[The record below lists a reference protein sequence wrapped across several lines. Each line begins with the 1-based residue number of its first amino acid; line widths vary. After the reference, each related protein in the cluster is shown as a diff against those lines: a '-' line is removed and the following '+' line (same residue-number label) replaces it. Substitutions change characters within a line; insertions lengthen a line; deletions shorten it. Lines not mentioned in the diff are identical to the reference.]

1 MEYITTK
8 EASAKWGIS
17 TSRITILANEGRI
30 PGAQRFGRSWLI
42 PFSAP
47 KPPELKP
54 DHSGSVRKQAK
65 SFSLPLYLFRPDWSS
80 AKEAQLSK
88 QQRSLLLAEKAV
100 LECRFAEAYELLQS
114 IMSAPADKVTEIGC
128 LWNAGLC
135 CVALNKPQSFSRIF
149 MRLQM
154 LLAEDF
160 PHRDDLIITIDI
172 LKTYVESIGSA
183 ANNADY
189 NTDIHD
195 QCLPLTCL
203 KAGYMNLTK
212 EAVKSNSADTTLLE
226 LNLRFLKNTSA
237 VIAVA
242 MMHMHLLG
250 IYCLR
255 QDMTAAEK
263 HAKAAV
269 QLVFE
274 SKLYFPL
281 VTYYRYFT
289 SVLAPILA
297 QYPEEFQEHCH
308 ELIAQYE
315 KNFSDFYS
323 SINEYSV
330 ISKLTDEDYPY
341 IYAVLKGQH
350 NASIAEKLGL
360 HPQTIQ
366 SRLAKLCKKFGVTT
380 KKELRDYLLRYM

>member
-1 MEYITTK
+1 MEYMTTK

-54 DHSGSVRKQAK
+54 DRSGSVRKQNN
-65 SFSLPLYLFRPDWSS
+65 SFSLPLYPFRPDWNST
-80 AKEAQLSK
+80 KEVQLSK
-88 QQRSLLLAEKAV
+88 QQRTLLLAEKAV
-100 LECRFAEAYELLQS
+100 LECRFADAYTLLES
-114 IMSAPADKVTEIGC
+114 ILRAPKDKITEICC

-135 CVALNKPQSFSRIF
+135 CIGLNKPQTFSRTF
-149 MRLQM
+149 LRLQM

-160 PHRDDLIITIDI
+160 PHRDDLKITIDI
-172 LKTYVESIGSA
+172 LKTYLESIGSA
-183 ANNADY
+183 ATNTSC
-189 NTDIHD
+189 NTDIHEH
-195 QCLPLTCL
+195 CLPLTCL
-203 KAGYMNLTK
+203 IIGYAHLAK
-212 EAVKSNSADTTLLE
+212 EAMHSGASDTALLE
-226 LNLRFLKNTSA
+226 INLRFLKNTSA
-237 VIAVA
+237 VIAVE
-242 MMHMHLLG
+242 MLHIYLLG
-250 IYCLR
+250 IYHLR
-255 QDMTAAEK
+255 NDMAAAEK

-269 QLVFE
+269 QIAFDN
-274 SKLYFPL
+274 KLYFPL

-289 SVLAPILA
+289 MTLNPILA

-315 KNFSDFYS
+315 KNFTAFYA

-330 ISKLTDEDYPY
+330 IPKLTDADYPY
-341 IYAVLKGQH
+341 IYVVLLDQS
-350 NASIAEKLGL
+350 NICIAEKMGV

-366 SRLAKLCKKFGVTT
+366 SRIAKLCKKFGV
-380 KKELRDYLLRYM
+380 KSKRELRDYLLRYM